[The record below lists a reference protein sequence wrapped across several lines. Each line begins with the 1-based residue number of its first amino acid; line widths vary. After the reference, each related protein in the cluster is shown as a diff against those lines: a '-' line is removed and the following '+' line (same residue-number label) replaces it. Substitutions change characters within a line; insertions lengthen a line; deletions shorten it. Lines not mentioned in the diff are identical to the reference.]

1 MFDIDRK
8 YPYICL
14 TTKLLKPK
22 STTMENK
29 KIFISQAAKSP
40 AEAAYVNLIYT
51 TGHFSTGFAH
61 ILKPY
66 GLSEQQYNVLRILR
80 DAHPSPCTLSAVS
93 SRMIDKMSN
102 ATRLVD
108 KLLLKGLVTRE
119 LCPDNRRK
127 VDICITDAG
136 LQLLYKIEPQI
147 NEFINHMM
155 GSVEKANELNN
166 ILDQVRTA
174 SQEEIM
180 S

>member
-1 MFDIDRK
+1 
-8 YPYICL
+8 
-14 TTKLLKPK
+14 
-22 STTMENK
+22 MENK
-29 KIFISQAAKSP
+29 KVFISQADKSP

-61 ILKPY
+61 LLKPF

-80 DAHPSPCTLSAVS
+80 DAHPGPCTLSAVS

-127 VDICITDAG
+127 VDICITEQG
-136 LQLLYKIEPQI
+136 LELLYRIEPEI
-147 NEFINHMM
+147 NKFINNMM
-155 GSVEKANELNN
+155 GSAEKAKELNE
-166 ILDQVRTA
+166 ILDQVRNV
-174 SQEEIM
+174 SDVNVM